1 MMTKNDH
8 QERSVEKTVRDIR
21 RATRRNYSA
30 EEKIRIVL
38 EGLRGE
44 ESIAEL
50 CRREGINTNIYYRWS
65 KEFLEAGKK
74 RLAGDIVREATSD
87 EVRNLRTE
95 ARALKETL
103 AELLME
109 NRLLKKKHDRRWGG
123 RYMRYSASEKFEI
136 IRLVE
141 QSSLSVQQTL
151 TRLGLRRSTFY
162 GWLKRYQ
169 EGGIDGLGDRKPSR
183 QWVWNKLPED
193 QQAAIIKLALDKPEL
208 SPREL
213 AVTYTD
219 EQFSFVSESTVYRLL
234 KAHDL
239 ITSPAYILMQAR
251 DKFQHPTTRINEM
264 WQTDFTYFK
273 ITGWGWYYLST
284 VLDDFSRFIIAWRLC
299 TTMSARDVSDTLD
312 DALRFTRLDQVKVK
326 HKPRLLSDNGPS
338 YISSELAHYLEDQ
351 NMTHTRGKPYH
362 PQTQGKIERWHR
374 SLKNQI
380 LLENYYFP
388 DELQDRIRQFV
399 DYYNHERYHESLN
412 NLTPADVFNGRGQ
425 SILDERKKIKHQTLA
440 MRRRMY
446 YDNHAKFSNMMS

>member
-1 MMTKNDH
+1 
-8 QERSVEKTVRDIR
+8 
-21 RATRRNYSA
+21 
-30 EEKIRIVL
+30 
-38 EGLRGE
+38 
-44 ESIAEL
+44 
-50 CRREGINTNIYYRWS
+50 
-65 KEFLEAGKK
+65 
-74 RLAGDIVREATSD
+74 
-87 EVRNLRTE
+87 
-95 ARALKETL
+95 
-103 AELLME
+103 
-109 NRLLKKKHDRRWGG
+109 
-123 RYMRYSASEKFEI
+123 MRYSASEKFEI

-151 TRLGLRRSTFY
+151 IRLGLRRSTFY

-169 EGGIDGLGDRKPSR
+169 EGGIDGLEDRKPSPR
-183 QWVWNKLPED
+183 WVWNKLPED
-193 QQAAIIKLALDKPEL
+193 QQVAIIKLALDKPEL

-219 EQFSFVSESTVYRLL
+219 EQFNFVSESTVYRLL

-273 ITGWGWYYLST
+273 IIGWGWYYLST

-299 TTMSARDVSDTLD
+299 TTMSTHDVADTLD
-312 DALRFTRLDQVKVK
+312 DALRFTGLDQVKIK

-338 YISSELAHYLEDQ
+338 YISSELAHYLEKQ
-351 NMTHTRGKPYH
+351 NMAHTRGKPYH

-388 DELQDRIRQFV
+388 GELQDRICQFV

-412 NLTPADVFNGRGQ
+412 NLTPADVFSGRGQ
-425 SILDERKKIKHQTLA
+425 SILDEREKIKCRTLA
-440 MRRRMY
+440 MRRQMY
-446 YDNHAKFSNMMS
+446 YDNQAKISNLMS